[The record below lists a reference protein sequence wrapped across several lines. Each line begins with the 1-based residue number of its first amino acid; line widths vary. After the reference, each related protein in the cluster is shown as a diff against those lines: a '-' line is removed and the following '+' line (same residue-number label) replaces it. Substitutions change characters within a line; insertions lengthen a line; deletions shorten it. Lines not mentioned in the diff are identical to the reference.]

1 MEKIASLDGPQRCW
15 SIGHST
21 DVAAARRYGLQLSR
35 SLGFDEGASGRVS
48 LIITEAAGNVLKH
61 AGEGKLFLTQVSDGD
76 INGIEILALDR
87 GPGISDLAHSLNDG
101 VTTTGT
107 PGNGLGALLRLSD
120 RFDAYTGAG
129 KGSAFYMCV
138 WSSPP
143 VRRATALEAGAI
155 CVPVPP
161 EEVCGDGWGMT
172 SSQDSATFLLSDGLG
187 HGINAAHASRTARE
201 LLIRH
206 PALQPGAFMEAA
218 HRALHRTRGAAMAVA
233 RLHYSSEQLGFAGIG
248 NISACVTDGLS
259 QNHLVS
265 HNGIVGH
272 NMRKVQEFTV
282 PFPRRSLYIM
292 HSDGIKTHWDLAAYP
307 GLYLRHPALIAAI
320 IYRDFARDRDDA
332 SVFVIRRTYTSQNGF
347 YDT

>member
-1 MEKIASLDGPQRCW
+1 MPR
-15 SIGHST
+15 
-21 DVAAARRYGLQLSR
+21 
-35 SLGFDEGASGRVS
+35 
-48 LIITEAAGNVLKH
+48 
-61 AGEGKLFLTQVSDGD
+61 
-76 INGIEILALDR
+76 
-87 GPGISDLAHSLNDG
+87 
-101 VTTTGT
+101 
-107 PGNGLGALLRLSD
+107 
-120 RFDAYTGAG
+120 
-129 KGSAFYMCV
+129 
-138 WSSPP
+138 
-143 VRRATALEAGAI
+143 
-155 CVPVPP
+155 

-206 PALQPGAFMEAA
+206 PALQPGAFMETA
-218 HRALHRTRGAAMAVA
+218 HRALRSTRGAAMAVA
-233 RLHYSSEQLGFAGIG
+233 QLHYSSEQLGFAGIG

-259 QNHLVS
+259 RNHLVS

-332 SVFVIRRTYTSQNGF
+332 SVFVARHTDTSQDGF

>member
-1 MEKIASLDGPQRCW
+1 MEKIASFDGPQRCW

-35 SLGFDEGASGRVS
+35 SLGFDEAASGRVS
-48 LIITEAAGNVLKH
+48 LIITEAGGNVLKH
-61 AGEGKLFLTQVSDGD
+61 AHEGRLFLTQVSEGE
-76 INGIEILALDR
+76 INGIEILALDQ
-87 GPGISDLAHSLNDG
+87 GPGISDLAHSLHDG
-101 VTTTGT
+101 VTTTRT

-143 VRRATALEAGAI
+143 VCSRAALETGAI
-155 CVPVPP
+155 CVPMPR
-161 EEVCGDGWGMT
+161 EEVCGDGWGMEF
-172 SSQDSATFLLSDGLG
+172 SQDSATFLLSDGLG
-187 HGINAAHASRTARE
+187 HGINAAHASRTACE
-201 LLIRH
+201 LLTRH
-206 PALQPGAFMEAA
+206 PALRPAAFMEAA
-218 HRALHRTRGAAMAVA
+218 HGALRSTRGAAMAVA
-233 RLHYSSEQLGFAGIG
+233 QFQYSSEQLGFAGIG

-259 QNHLVS
+259 RNHLVS

-292 HSDGIKTHWDLAAYP
+292 HSDGIKTHWNLADYP

-320 IYRDFARDRDDA
+320 IYRDFTRERDDA
-332 SVFVIRRTYTSQNGF
+332 SVFVARHTGTSPDGF

>member
-1 MEKIASLDGPQRCW
+1 MEKIASFDGPQRCW

-35 SLGFDEGASGRVS
+35 SLGFDEAASGRVS
-48 LIITEAAGNVLKH
+48 LIITEAGGNVLKH
-61 AGEGKLFLTQVSDGD
+61 AHEGRLFLTQVSEGE
-76 INGIEILALDR
+76 INGIEILALDQ
-87 GPGISDLAHSLNDG
+87 GPGISDLAHSLHDG
-101 VTTTGT
+101 VTTTRT

-143 VRRATALEAGAI
+143 VCSRAALETGAI
-155 CVPVPP
+155 CVPMPR
-161 EEVCGDGWGMT
+161 EEVCGDGWGMEF
-172 SSQDSATFLLSDGLG
+172 SQDSATFLLSDGLG
-187 HGINAAHASRTARE
+187 HGINAAHASRTACE
-201 LLIRH
+201 FLTRH
-206 PALQPGAFMEAA
+206 PALRPAAFMEAA
-218 HRALHRTRGAAMAVA
+218 HGALRSTRGAAMAVA
-233 RLHYSSEQLGFAGIG
+233 QFQYSSEQLGFAGIG

-259 QNHLVS
+259 RNHLVS

-292 HSDGIKTHWDLAAYP
+292 HSDGIKTHWNLADYP

-320 IYRDFARDRDDA
+320 IYRDFTRERDDA
-332 SVFVIRRTYTSQNGF
+332 SVFVARHTGTSPDGF